1 MPCMVTLD
9 LKNRNS
15 QIYSLVGVT
24 EFIYSM
30 ATLQPQR
37 VQHFTQECSVS
48 CYTIFL
54 WAPESK
60 MDIIQLHRIKKKHLK
75 NKQRNTIK
83 YILKKNDNAQ

>member
-1 MPCMVTLD
+1 MYGHIR
-9 LKNRNS
+9 LKEQKLSNLLIS
-15 QIYSLVGVT
+15 EKVSLNLC
-24 EFIYSM
+24 SM

-37 VQHFTQECSVS
+37 VQHFTQGCFVS

-54 WAPESK
+54 WAPESV

-83 YILKKNDNAQ
+83 YILKKKKW